1 MAVQNGFPISQVFLH
16 FFTTFHY
23 TFSLKYKFAKKQ
35 DMNVTQKVSICWKKI
50 ICVEFRSELSM
61 VTFVLLW
68 SISFLPLILGDDDL
82 NLEGLRVKIIKES
95 QERTTVENPNGK

>member
-1 MAVQNGFPISQVFLH
+1 MGSSGYSNWISH
-16 FFTTFHY
+16 S
-23 TFSLKYKFAKKQ
+23 FSLRYKFAKKQ
-35 DMNVTQKVSICWKKI
+35 DLNPYSKSFYLLKKVISA
-50 ICVEFRSELSM
+50 EFRSELST

-68 SISFLPLILGDDDL
+68 SISVLPLVLGDDDL